1 MLPAMEL
8 CYENGQSSGIWFH
21 GVPGGHEF
29 NSFVVALYNTAG
41 PGQEISPEL
50 EERIRKIDQPVNIKV
65 LVSLSC
71 TMCPELVMA
80 SQKAASVSDKIE
92 AEMFDL
98 MHYSELKE
106 KYQLMSVPCM
116 IINDKDVYFG
126 KKNLEELIGILEG
139 E

>member
-1 MLPAMEL
+1 MA
-8 CYENGQSSGIWFH
+8 
-21 GVPGGHEF
+21 
-29 NSFVVALYNTAG
+29 ALYNTAG
-41 PGQEISPEL
+41 PGQEISTEL

-80 SQKAASVSDKIE
+80 SQKAAAVSDKIE

-98 MHYSELKE
+98 MHYPELKE
-106 KYQLMSVPCM
+106 KYQVMSVPCM

-126 KKNLEELIGILEG
+126 KKNLEELTGILEG